1 MAWLVWLLLAI
12 ALGVAEFFTLTMA
25 LGILAAAALVAGLT
39 AGLGGGMIA
48 QVLAFALTGGVGLVV
63 VRPIAR
69 RQLKQPA
76 LSREGSDALIG
87 KSAVVL
93 KEVDASGGLIKLA
106 GEQWSARSFDD
117 SRSIAVGETVEVLE
131 IDGAHAVVYPREL
144 LP

>member
-25 LGILAAAALVAGLT
+25 LGILAGAALVSALT
-39 AGLGGGMIA
+39 AGLGGGMVA
-48 QVLAFALTGGVGLVV
+48 QGLAFALTGGFGLLV

-69 RQLKQPA
+69 KQMQLPA
-76 LSREGSDALIG
+76 ISREGSDALIG

-93 KEVDASGGLIKLA
+93 QQVGPSSGLIKLA
-106 GEQWSARSFDD
+106 GEEWSARSFDESQVID
-117 SRSIAVGETVEVLE
+117 VGATVEVLE
-131 IDGAHAVVYPREL
+131 IDGARAVVYPREL